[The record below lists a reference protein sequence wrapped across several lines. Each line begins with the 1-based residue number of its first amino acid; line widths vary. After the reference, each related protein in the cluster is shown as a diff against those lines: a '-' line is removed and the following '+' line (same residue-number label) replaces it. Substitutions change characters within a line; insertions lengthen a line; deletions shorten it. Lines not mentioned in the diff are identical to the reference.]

1 MSSKK
6 FKSRKIFADEL
17 GMSTKTLQRK
27 LKAANYELPPGLIS
41 PEQQE
46 EIWGLLDRKGRQ
58 IEGIDDTEK
67 SKAA

>member
-46 EIWGLLDRKGRQ
+46 EIWGLLDRKGRSISEQ
-58 IEGIDDTEK
+58 TEERK
-67 SKAA
+67 GETT